1 MPRIAKP
8 HTDESQLM
16 RQLLR
21 EYLKREGITANRL
34 SSAAQVGQPT
44 VSRFLTGRTKTV
56 TPAISTVLTYAGI
69 ERLPSILRIT
79 VGVDNPRLR
88 AALERNWDGSAE
100 GAEKLA
106 VMIDAIG
113 PMLRSMRLSSA
124 AGRSK

>member
-1 MPRIAKP
+1 
-8 HTDESQLM
+8 
-16 RQLLR
+16 
-21 EYLKREGITANRL
+21 
-34 SSAAQVGQPT
+34 
-44 VSRFLTGRTKTV
+44 
-56 TPAISTVLTYAGI
+56 
-69 ERLPSILRIT
+69 